1 MGLVFVALK
10 LTGLPDKN
18 VPTARKSLSEFHHT
32 LWLTLGVLLVFVV
45 VFIIYVRAEKLID
58 AANEQRHLS
67 LQLAGELRQ
76 SSDDLTRM
84 VRTYVVTGNLLYKQ
98 HYQEILDIRDGRKPR
113 PLDYQNVYWD
123 LVTPDDQ
130 RPRPAGEALPLLEL
144 MRRADFSE
152 AEFAKLAEAKRN
164 SDALTRTEFAAMQLI
179 ESAGAASEGNR
190 EKATAMLHDAAYHQ
204 AKASIMRPI
213 GEFIE
218 ISEQRTLA
226 AVLAAEETAAHLR
239 WLFIFFSAVLV
250 FMLRRIYRGLHTTL
264 GGSVDELYGYIS
276 RLSKGD
282 FSARAPLPASRQ
294 DSVLGWLGEM
304 QGRLYA
310 ADAARRHSESR
321 LAESESRLR
330 AIIEAEP
337 ECIKIV
343 DAAGRLQQ
351 MNPAGLAMI
360 EADDFALVAGQ
371 AVEELIAPECRADF
385 VRMHE
390 QVIGGSAQVLEFEV
404 LGLKG
409 GRRWLETHAVPMHF
423 AGEVV
428 HLAVTRDISQR
439 KRSEAELERYR
450 QHLEELVAE
459 RTHDL
464 SSAKQAA
471 EAANVAKSAFLANM
485 SHEIRTP
492 LNAITGMAYLIRR
505 SGVTE
510 QQAGRLDKIEVA
522 GLHLLEI
529 INAVLDLS
537 KIEAGKFTLEETDV
551 SVGAIMANVASML
564 FDRAQAKKLKLD
576 VESQVLSP
584 HLLGD
589 PTRVQQALLNYAS
602 NAVKFTES
610 GRVVLR
616 SRLAAETADS
626 VLVRFEVEDSGVGLT
641 PEDIGRL
648 FNSFEQADNSITRQ
662 HGGTGLGLAITRK
675 LACLMGGD
683 AGVVSAPGMG
693 STFWFTVRLKKSSS
707 FEVAKSL
714 PPVDSAEGILRRDY
728 PGARLLLVEDEA
740 VNREVA
746 LELLQDVWPSVDVA
760 GNGLEAVELAGHN
773 AYSLILMDM
782 QMPVMDGLEATRRI
796 RLHSAGARLPIIAMT
811 ANAFSEDKARCF
823 AAGMNDFIAK
833 PVTPDVLFATILKCL
848 SAAD

>member
-1 MGLVFVALK
+1 MPV
-10 LTGLPDKN
+10 
-18 VPTARKSLSEFHHT
+18 ARKSLTEFHQT
-32 LWLTLGVLLVFVV
+32 LWLTLGVLAVFVV
-45 VFIIYVRAEKLID
+45 VFLIYVRAEKQID

-67 LQLAGELRQ
+67 LQLASELRQ

-84 VRTYVVTGNLLYKQ
+84 VRTYIVTGNALYKQ
-98 HYQEILDIRDGRKPR
+98 HYREILDIRDGLKPR

-123 LVTPDDQ
+123 LVLPDDQ
-130 RPRPAGEALPLLEL
+130 RPRPAGPALPLLEL
-144 MRRADFSE
+144 MRQASFSA
-152 AEFAKLAEAKRN
+152 AEFAKLAEAKAN

-179 ESAGAASEGNR
+179 ESAGVPEVSR
-190 EKATAMLHDAAYHQ
+190 EKARVMLHDAAYHE

-218 ISEQRTLA
+218 MSEQRTLGL
-226 AVLAAEETAAHLR
+226 VRSAEAHATLLR
-239 WLFIFFSAVLV
+239 WLFIFWCGVLV
-250 FMLRRIYRGLHTTL
+250 FMLWRIYRVLQATL
-264 GGSVDELYGYIS
+264 GGSVDELYGYIA
-276 RLSKGD
+276 RLGKGD
-282 FSARAPLPASRQ
+282 FSVRDPIPQARQ
-294 DSVLGWLGEM
+294 NSVLGWLAEM
-304 QGRLYA
+304 QGRLFE
-310 ADAARRHSESR
+310 ADASRRHSESQ

-330 AIIEAEP
+330 AIIAAEP

-360 EADDFALVAGQ
+360 EADGLAQVVGQ
-371 AVEELIAPECRADF
+371 PVEELIAPEYRADF
-385 VRMHE
+385 ARMHA
-390 QVIGGSAQVLEFEV
+390 QVIGGTAQVLEFEV

-409 GRRWLETHAVPMHF
+409 GRRWLETHAVPMRF
-423 AGEVV
+423 SGEVV

-459 RTHDL
+459 RTSDL

-471 EAANVAKSAFLANM
+471 EAASVAKSAFLANM

-492 LNAITGMAYLIRR
+492 LNAITGMAHLIRR
-505 SGVTE
+505 SGVSE
-510 QQAGRLDKIEVA
+510 QQAGRLDKIEMA
-522 GLHLLEI
+522 GQHLLEI

-576 VESQVLSP
+576 VESEVLSP

-616 SRLAAETADS
+616 SRLKEDAGDS
-626 VLVRFEVEDSGVGLT
+626 VLVRFEVEDSGIGLA
-641 PEDIGRL
+641 PEEVGRL
-648 FNSFEQADNSITRQ
+648 FSSFEQADNSITRRY
-662 HGGTGLGLAITRK
+662 GGTGLGLAITRK
-675 LACLMGGD
+675 LAQLMGGD
-683 AGVVSAPGMG
+683 AGVVSAPGQG
-693 STFWFTVRLKKSSS
+693 STFWFTVRLRKSNALLA
-707 FEVAKSL
+707 VRSL
-714 PPVDSAEGILRRDY
+714 PSADSAEGILRRDF

-740 VNREVA
+740 INREVA
-746 LELLQDVWPSVDVA
+746 LELLQDIWPNVDVA
-760 GNGLEAVELAGHN
+760 ANGLEAVELAGRK

-782 QMPVMDGLEATRRI
+782 QMPLMDGLEATQCI
-796 RLHSAGARLPIIAMT
+796 RAQSGGADVPIIAMT
-811 ANAFSEDKARCF
+811 ANAFSEDRARCF

-833 PVTPDVLFATILKCL
+833 PVAPEVLFATILKCL
-848 SAAD
+848 QEAA

>member
-1 MGLVFVALK
+1 MGLVCVALK
-10 LTGLPDKN
+10 QTGLPDRT

-45 VFIIYVRAEKLID
+45 VFVIYVRAEKLID

-84 VRTYVVTGNLLYKQ
+84 VRTYVVTGNPLYKQ

-113 PLDYQNVYWD
+113 PLDYQNIYWD

-130 RPRPAGEALPLLEL
+130 RPRAAGEALSLLEL
-144 MRRADFSE
+144 MRRADFSA

-179 ESAGAASEGNR
+179 ESAGAVPEGNR
-190 EKATAMLHDAAYHQ
+190 EKARAMLHDAAYHQ

-213 GEFIE
+213 GQFIE
-218 ISEQRTLA
+218 ISEQRTRA

-239 WLFIFFSAVLV
+239 WLFIFFSGVLV
-250 FMLRRIYRGLHTTL
+250 FMLRRIYQVLHATL

-282 FSARAPLPASRQ
+282 FSARAPLPPGRQ

-310 ADAARRHSESR
+310 ADAARRLSESR

-360 EADDFALVAGQ
+360 EADGFAQVAGH
-371 AVEELIAPECRADF
+371 AVEDLVAPECRADF
-385 VRMHE
+385 ARMHAR
-390 QVIGGSAQVLEFEV
+390 VIDGAPQVLEFEA

-409 GRRWLETHAVPMHF
+409 GRRWLETHAVPMCL

-439 KRSEAELERYR
+439 KRSEAELEGYR

-459 RTHDL
+459 RTRDL
-464 SSAKQAA
+464 SSAKQSA

-602 NAVKFTES
+602 NAVKFTDG

-616 SRLAAETADS
+616 SRLEAETADS

-683 AGVVSAPGMG
+683 AGVVSAPGLG

-707 FEVAKSL
+707 FEVAKSQ
-714 PPVDSAEGILRRDY
+714 PSVDSAEGILRRDY

-746 LELLQDVWPSVDVA
+746 LELLQDVWPTVDVA
-760 GNGLEAVELAGHN
+760 GNGLEAVELAGRN

-782 QMPVMDGLEATRRI
+782 QMPVLDGLEATRRI
-796 RLHSAGARLPIIAMT
+796 RSHAVGGRPAIIAMT
-811 ANAFSEDKARCF
+811 ANAFAEDKARCF
-823 AAGMNDFIAK
+823 AVGMNDFIAK